1 MKYQYHDLSPSQF
14 EDLVIGICEE
24 LFGIGV
30 QGFTTGVDGGI
41 DARFEGKAQLFPTTS
56 ELWDGVTVIQAKHTN
71 GINRT
76 FSESD
81 FFGSNSSKINLE
93 IPKIKRLYNESK
105 LTNYILFANRR
116 LTPQKREEI
125 VNTISNKTDLPKKNI
140 YLMGI
145 DDIERYLKRFPR
157 AIESANLNVFDEP
170 LKITPDEL
178 AEIIEIFAK
187 NRETYPSFDELENV
201 KEIKRKKFL
210 EKNKTNKLSDE
221 YARQIKKHMFRDG
234 HYDEITN
241 FLNHPDN
248 SELKRLYEETVEEFK
263 MKIVIHRDSYESFEK
278 VLDYMYDRLISRDPD
293 LRRNKRITR
302 VFLHYMYYFCDIG

>member
-30 QGFTTGVDGGI
+30 QGFTDGKDGGR
-41 DARFEGKAQLFPTTS
+41 DARFEGVAQIFPSRVEPWCGITI
-56 ELWDGVTVIQAKHTN
+56 IQAKHTSD
-71 GINRT
+71 INRS

-81 FFGSNSSKINLE
+81 FFGNSSAQIDKE
-93 IPKIKRLYNESK
+93 IVKVKGLFLKGE
-105 LTNYILFANRR
+105 LDNYILFSNRKLSAN
-116 LTPQKREEI
+116 KNEEI
-125 VNTISNKTDLPKKNI
+125 LNEIAKKTGLDKFNI

-145 DDIERYLKRFPR
+145 DNIERYLKRFPH
-157 AIESANLNVFDEP
+157 AVESANLNVFDEP

-178 AEIIEIFAK
+178 AEVIEIFAK
-187 NRETYPSFDELENV
+187 NREIYPSFNELDNV

-210 EKNKTNKLSDE
+210 EKNKNNKLSDE
-221 YARQIKKHMFRDG
+221 YAKLIKKQMFRDG

-263 MKIVIHRDSYESFEK
+263 MKIIVYRDDYESFEK
-278 VLDYMYDRLISRDPD
+278 VLVYMYDRLISRDPD
-293 LRRNKRITR
+293 LRRNRRITE

>member
-30 QGFTTGVDGGI
+30 QGFTSGADGGI
-41 DARFEGKAQLFPTTS
+41 DARFEGVAQLFRS
-56 ELWDGVTVIQAKHTN
+56 TVEPWSGITIIQAKHTS
-71 GINRT
+71 GINKT
-76 FSESD
+76 FAESD
-81 FFGSNSSKINLE
+81 FFGSKNAKINLE
-93 IPKIKRLYNESK
+93 IPKIKKLYNQKK

-116 LTPQKREEI
+116 LTTQKREEI
-125 VNTISNKTDLPKKNI
+125 VNEITKKTGLDKSNI
-140 YLMGI
+140 HLMGI
-145 DDIERYLKRFPR
+145 DDIEKYLKRFPH
-157 AIESANLNVFDEP
+157 AVESANLNVFDEP

-187 NRETYPSFDELENV
+187 NREIYPSFDELDNV

-221 YARQIKKHMFRDG
+221 YAKRIKKQMFRDG

-263 MKIVIHRDSYESFEK
+263 MKIIVYKDDYESFEK
-278 VLDYMYDRLISRDPD
+278 VLVYMYDRLISRDPD
-293 LRRNKRITR
+293 LRRNKRITE